1 MCCWNSFWEWVN
13 GGLDSA
19 KAAIRVFTNA
29 IEGPLQF
36 LVNYSAIIILIV
48 FVALILVCVF
58 IKKDSLANMRH
69 LKTLV
74 VCGLF
79 MALNI
84 VLGYF
89 TIKPGPY
96 LEIGLGSITLPVI
109 ATLYGP
115 LTACVVGL
123 AQDLIKFL
131 INPTGAYLPTLTI
144 LAGMGGLT
152 YGIFFHGKKITF
164 GRALLAKLAV
174 NVFLNIILYS
184 IALAPT
190 MSVGIAAFL
199 PARILKNL
207 ISWPILA
214 VIIYFLIKTVQRVIP
229 KKMYY

>member
-1 MCCWNSFWEWVN
+1 M
-13 GGLDSA
+13 

-36 LVNYSAIIILIV
+36 LVNWSAIIILIV

-58 IKKDSLANMRH
+58 IKKDSLSNMRH
-69 LKTLV
+69 VKTLV

-152 YGIFFHGKKITF
+152 YGIFFHGKKITL

-199 PARILKNL
+199 PARIIKNL

-214 VIIYFLIKTVQRVIP
+214 VIIYFLIKTVQKVIP